1 MYCEN
6 LNYCYVEM
14 PKEDNNWVL
23 EYNNGENSMKVLFII
38 YAKLESFLEKNEYL
52 L

>member
-1 MYCEN
+1 
-6 LNYCYVEM
+6 M

-23 EYNNGENSMKVLFII
+23 EYNDGENSMKVLFII